1 MIRTLCH
8 FVSDL
13 HTWIQTGSGQQ
24 LNMDLIRRA
33 TGPYT
38 SVEDSVLNLCFTIFR
53 TVEKVKVNRERCH
66 QISDRVKS
74 LERLVLTIKQK
85 GPGQNSAMVEAT
97 LRELCITLDSV
108 ATEMEKLSQ
117 ANALMNALK
126 SKSQEDKFWKMDRTL
141 TDILHVLSGTL
152 NIEQGNALY
161 RTPLPPRSPMAPAP
175 IHNPRPM
182 PPVKKSI
189 PPAALPPITKCSP
202 PTFMNNPSPVPT
214 VDMCDPPGYTPSSMP
229 STTMCNPPEYTPSPM
244 APTVM
249 CNPPAPMINPSPMPS
264 TTMCNPPEYNP
275 SPMPPA
281 TIGDPPAYT
290 PSPMAS
296 TNTCN
301 PPAAMINPSPIAP
314 TETCS
319 PSATTYYASPMAPTV
334 MCNPP
339 APMINPSPMA
349 PTVMCNPPAT
359 TYYASPMAP
368 TVMCN
373 PPATTY
379 YTSPMAPMVMCSPQ
393 ATTYYTSP
401 MAPTVTCNPPAP
413 MPSYRPLVMGTIAP
427 RLFSPKATV
436 ISLKT
441 NFGYSS

>member
-117 ANALMNALK
+117 ANALKNALK

-161 RTPLPPRSPMAPAP
+161 TTPLPPPSPMAPA
-175 IHNPRPM
+175 NM
-182 PPVKKSI
+182 YD
-189 PPAALPPITKCSP
+189 PPAP
-202 PTFMNNPSPVPT
+202 MNNPSPMAPAN
-214 VDMCDPPGYTPSSMP
+214 MY
-229 STTMCNPPEYTPSPM
+229 NPPAPMNNPSPM
-244 APTVM
+244 APANM
-249 CNPPAPMINPSPMPS
+249 YNPPAPMN
-264 TTMCNPPEYNP
+264 
-275 SPMPPA
+275 
-281 TIGDPPAYT
+281 
-290 PSPMAS
+290 
-296 TNTCN
+296 
-301 PPAAMINPSPIAP
+301 
-314 TETCS
+314 
-319 PSATTYYASPMAPTV
+319 
-334 MCNPP
+334 
-339 APMINPSPMA
+339 NPSPMA
-349 PTVMCNPPAT
+349 PTNMYNPPAPMNNPSPSAPLTMCNPPAT
-359 TYYASPMAP
+359 MYYSNPMSPATMYYSNPMSPATMYYSNPMP
-368 TVMCN
+368 TVI
-373 PPATTY
+373 
-379 YTSPMAPMVMCSPQ
+379 
-393 ATTYYTSP
+393 
-401 MAPTVTCNPPAP
+401 CNPPAP
-413 MPSYRPLVMGTIAP
+413 MPSYKPLVMGAIDP
-427 RLFSPKATV
+427 RAFLPKATV
-436 ISLKT
+436 ISVKT
-441 NFGYSS
+441 NFGYSP